1 MQKVLFSFISLIM
14 LSLPLM
20 AQTDADDTSS
30 LASKQNELSFDTVVV
45 DSPVPQRAQSQPM
58 AAKLKIGYFSYEEA
72 LCAMPQYAIVKANLK
87 ALRSQYDDEM
97 QKSEKEFN
105 ERYETFLEEQ
115 HDMAPAIRDKR
126 QSELQSMM
134 ERNVAF
140 RQEAER
146 LLAQA
151 EKDAMDPLRAKLSEA
166 IAQIAEQRA
175 YIMVVNTDS
184 NACPYLSPTMAE
196 DITTLVIDALG
207 N

>member
-1 MQKVLFSFISLIM
+1 MQKVLFLFFSLVM
-14 LSLPLM
+14 LSMSLM
-20 AQTDADDTSS
+20 AQTQAEDSLSLTTNQDEMTYDTI
-30 LASKQNELSFDTVVV
+30 VVE
-45 DSPVPQRAQSQPM
+45 SPMPQPTQSQPM
-58 AAKLKIGYFSYEEA
+58 AARLKIGYFSYEEA
-72 LCAMPQYAIVKANLK
+72 LCAMPQYAIVQANLK

-97 QKSEKEFN
+97 LKGEKEFN

-115 HDMAPAIRDKR
+115 NIMAPAIREKR

-140 RQEAER
+140 RNEANR

-151 EKDAMDPLRAKLSEA
+151 EKDAMAPLHATLSETLA
-166 IAQIAEQRA
+166 RVAEQRA

-196 DITTLVIDALG
+196 DITTLVIDALK
-207 N
+207 